1 MIKYYFLDNKSIYE
15 LAKFVVEEN
24 YDHHTANT
32 QLIQREIELVYQEE
46 LKLNNSKIVVSREE
60 NLSIVGTIRFLK

>member
-32 QLIQREIELVYQEE
+32 QLIQREIKQVYQE
-46 LKLNNSKIVVSREE
+46 
-60 NLSIVGTIRFLK
+60 